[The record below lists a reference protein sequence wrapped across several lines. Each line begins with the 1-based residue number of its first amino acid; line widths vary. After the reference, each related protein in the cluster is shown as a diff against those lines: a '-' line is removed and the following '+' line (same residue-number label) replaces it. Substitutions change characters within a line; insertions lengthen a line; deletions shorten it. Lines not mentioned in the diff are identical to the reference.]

1 MKRSSELWQQAE
13 RYRRL
18 KRQISD
24 PRALQAIC
32 ELAGESEMTAAALE
46 ERQLIRQRLR
56 IWVARGCLE
65 GRDVEHWLMAER
77 QLVGDA
83 RHVRRES
90 LSNSLR
96 GIIAK
101 V

>member
-56 IWVARGCLE
+56 NLGGTGVSRGT
-65 GRDVEHWLMAER
+65 
-77 QLVGDA
+77 
-83 RHVRRES
+83 RRRA
-90 LSNSLR
+90 LAH
-96 GIIAK
+96 G
-101 V
+101 